1 MEQKTVTKNFS
12 LINGGEKMNE
22 LQVFNF
28 EEQEVRTQVIN
39 NEPWFVGK
47 DVADVLGYSNS
58 RKALIDH
65 VDEDDKDDVTIRDAI
80 GRKQLMTAINE
91 SGLYSLI
98 LKSKLPSA
106 KRFKR
111 WVTSE
116 VLPTI
121 RKHGM
126 YATENTLEQMLN
138 DPDTA
143 IKLLETIK
151 VEREQRLIAEQRVNE
166 LQPKAT
172 YYDLILQNKT
182 LLSVTQIAKDYGMSA
197 TALNKILSD
206 FGIQFKQGGTWLL
219 YQKHADK
226 GYTQS
231 TTHIID
237 DERSSLLTK
246 WTQKGRLFIYETLKD
261 NGILPLIE
269 REEEQL
275 CKYSQTNSKH

>member
-1 MEQKTVTKNFS
+1 MTN
-12 LINGGEKMNE
+12 
-22 LQVFNF
+22 LQAFNF
-28 EEQEVRTQVIN
+28 EEQEVRTLTVN
-39 NEPWFVGK
+39 NEPYFVGK
-47 DVADVLGYSNS
+47 DIAEILGYSNAS
-58 RKALIDH
+58 KAVMNH
-65 VDEDDKDDVTIRDAI
+65 VDLEDKKFEMIAHSQNGNVSETKTAI
-80 GRKQLMTAINE
+80 INE

-98 LKSKLPSA
+98 LKSKLPAA
-106 KRFKR
+106 KKFKR

-126 YATENTLEQMLN
+126 YATENTIEQLLS

-143 IKLLETIK
+143 IKLLEKIK

-197 TALNKILSD
+197 TALNKMLSD

-246 WTQKGRLFIYETLKD
+246 WTQKGRLFIYEALKD

-269 REEEQL
+269 KQG
-275 CKYSQTNSKH
+275 

>member
-1 MEQKTVTKNFS
+1 
-12 LINGGEKMNE
+12 MNN
-22 LQVFNF
+22 LQAFNF
-28 EEQEVRTQVIN
+28 EKQEVRTLTVN
-39 NEPWFVGK
+39 NEPYFVGK
-47 DVADVLGYSNS
+47 DIAEILGYSNAS
-58 RKALIDH
+58 KAVMNH
-65 VDEDDKDDVTIRDAI
+65 VDLEDKKFEMIAHSQNGNVSETKTAI
-80 GRKQLMTAINE
+80 INE

-98 LKSKLPSA
+98 LKSKLPTA
-106 KRFKR
+106 KKFKR

-126 YATENTLEQMLN
+126 YATENTIEQLLS

-151 VEREQRLIAEQRVNE
+151 TEREQRLIAEQRVNE

-172 YYDLILQNKT
+172 YYDLVLQNKT
-182 LLSVTQIAKDYGMSA
+182 LLSVTKIAKDYGMSA
-197 TALNKILSD
+197 TTLNKMLND
-206 FGIQFKQGGTWLL
+206 FGVQYKQGGTWLL

-269 REEEQL
+269 QGEG
-275 CKYSQTNSKH
+275 

>member
-1 MEQKTVTKNFS
+1 
-12 LINGGEKMNE
+12 MNE

-47 DVADVLGYSNS
+47 DVADVLGYKNGS
-58 RKALIDH
+58 RDINRH
-65 VDEDDKDDVTIRDAI
+65 VEEEDKLKYRI
-80 GRKQLMTAINE
+80 GTAGQTREQILINE
-91 SGLYSLI
+91 SGLYSMIFNSTLDN
-98 LKSKLPSA
+98 A

-126 YATENTLEQMLN
+126 YATENTIEQMLN

-151 VEREQRLIAEQRVNE
+151 TEREQRLIAEQRVNE

-172 YYDLILQNKT
+172 YYDLVLQNKT
-182 LLSVTQIAKDYGMSA
+182 LLSVTKIAKDYGMSA
-197 TALNKILSD
+197 TTLNKMLYD
-206 FGIQFKQGGTWLL
+206 FGVQYKQGGTWLL

-231 TTHIID
+231 TTHVID

-275 CKYSQTNSKH
+275 CKYSQTNLKR

>member
-1 MEQKTVTKNFS
+1 MEK
-12 LINGGEKMNE
+12 

-39 NEPWFVGK
+39 NEPWFVGR
-47 DVADVLGYSNS
+47 DVAEVLGYKNQND
-58 RKALIDH
+58 ALSKH
-65 VDEDDKDDVTIRDAI
+65 VDEEDKDAIAIRDSI
-80 GRKQLMTAINE
+80 GRKQNTPVINE

-98 LKSKLPSA
+98 LKSKLPTA
-106 KRFKR
+106 KKFKR

-126 YATENTLEQMLN
+126 YATENTIEQLLS

-197 TALNKILSD
+197 TALNKMLSD

-269 REEEQL
+269 KQG
-275 CKYSQTNSKH
+275 